1 MHYTQQWLRIKRTCR
16 VAHPARVD
24 PEGADVKWSLTLAA
38 AALLIAPVIAL
49 DGDPGMHDPST
60 VVVHDGKFYSYGTG
74 GGLPISISD
83 DGWTWRRSGTLMQAV
98 PGGRP
103 GQDVIA
109 RGGNNTWA
117 PDVIRS
123 GDNYF
128 VYYSA
133 PGTQP
138 KAAIG
143 LLVGKTLDPASPDYK
158 WEDRG
163 PVVWSD
169 GVEDSNAIDPGVFRD
184 PTNGTLWLTYGSY
197 FGYIRLVQLDPKTGK
212 RLYPNQKPVNV
223 AINGEAS
230 IVIFRD
236 GWYYL
241 LMTRGSCCAG
251 ANSSYH
257 IRMGRSRKVTG
268 PYLDNIGIDMLQGGG
283 KLFLGSSGRFVGPG
297 HFGLLDLGDGV
308 QKFSLHYEADLDRG
322 GISVL
327 DLRPLL
333 WRDGWPVAGENFKAG
348 TYQIE
353 SVRTGTALEMAVQ
366 GVPVG
371 GARGGRGGGR
381 GGPPAGGRGGPPA
394 GGQAAAPGGREAG
407 PPADGR
413 GGPPDGRAG
422 GGRGT
427 APATP
432 VPDQDATQVSTAWP
446 AGPVDARLSPYML
459 QAQQKW
465 TITPAPNAGGYPGS
479 PYFRI
484 SIAGTE
490 RTLTA
495 TEERELAIL
504 PAFTGGPE
512 QLWRIDQLADGS
524 YRVMPKGIPNSREAL
539 ALSAVGTSMPT
550 LARFDPASDRQRW
563 SIKTP

>member
-1 MHYTQQWLRIKRTCR
+1 
-16 VAHPARVD
+16 
-24 PEGADVKWSLTLAA
+24 VKWPLTAVAAVLLASQ
-38 AALLIAPVIAL
+38 LLAL

-60 VVVHDGKFYSYGTG
+60 VVVHDGRFYAYGTG
-74 GGLPISISD
+74 AGIPISVSD
-83 DGWTWRRSGTLMQAV
+83 DGWTWRRLGTLMQAV

-103 GQDVIA
+103 GPDVIA

-143 LLVGKTLDPASPDYK
+143 LLVGTTLDPESPDYK
-158 WEDRG
+158 WEDAG

-184 PTNGTLWLTYGSY
+184 PANGSLWLTYGSY
-197 FGYIRLVQLDPKTGK
+197 FGYIRLVQLDPNTGK
-212 RLYPNQKPVNV
+212 RLHPNGKPVNI

-257 IRMGRSRKVTG
+257 IRMGRSRRITG
-268 PYLDNIGIDMLQGGG
+268 PYLDNIGIDMLKGGG
-283 KLFLGSSGRFVGPG
+283 KLFLGSAGRFVGPG

-327 DLRPLL
+327 DIRPLL
-333 WRDGWPVAGENFKAG
+333 WRDGWPVAGENFTAG

-371 GARGGRGGGR
+371 GARGRGGPPPGAGRGGLPPGAGRGGPPPGGDGR
-381 GGPPAGGRGGPPA
+381 GGPPADGARGA
-394 GGQAAAPGGREAG
+394 
-407 PPADGR
+407 PPADGAR
-413 GGPPDGRAG
+413 GGLPPG
-422 GGRGT
+422 GGRGAAGRGAGGRGN
-427 APATP
+427 APAGP
-432 VPDQDATQVSTAWP
+432 IPAQDPSQVAANWP
-446 AGPVDARLSPYML
+446 AGAVDARMSPYML

-465 TITPAPNAGGYPGS
+465 TATPVENAGGYPGS

-484 SIAGTE
+484 AIAGTE
-490 RTLTA
+490 RTLAATA
-495 TEERELAIL
+495 ERELTIV

-512 QLWRIDQLADGS
+512 QLWRIDQLADGT
-524 YRVMPKGIPNSREAL
+524 YRVMPRTIPNSREPL

-550 LARFDPASDRQRW
+550 LERFNPASDRQRW
-563 SIKTP
+563 SFKAP